1 MAHYLHIEA
10 APYCYFLQGGTID
23 TGKFPPGTF
32 AVAPQ
37 SSTKVDCDE
46 TVDRWK
52 AAYKNFDGPPP
63 GKFASSEV
71 YNNLDNLSLVAMYNP
86 SADASADCRVMT
98 CTQTPKATGDPN
110 VAGQQSG
117 GQAEEKHAYALVC
130 GTMPNALPING
141 SGPFT

>member
-1 MAHYLHIEA
+1 MEHRLHIKTA
-10 APYCYFLQGGTID
+10 YYYFFPQGGTID
-23 TGKFPPGTF
+23 THRFPPGTF

-46 TVDRWK
+46 TVDHWK

-63 GKFASSEV
+63 GRVASSEI

-86 SADASADCRVMT
+86 SADATADCRVMT
-98 CTQTPKATGDPN
+98 CTQTPKATGDPD
-110 VAGQQSG
+110 VSGRQSG
-117 GQAEEKHAYALVC
+117 DQAEEKQGYALVC
-130 GTMPNALPING
+130 RTMPNALPING